1 MKEMLRWQ
9 IEETVEEAVSKLWR
23 LLEKGGVRSVV
34 SIAIHVTLAP
44 GEEAEREAEAERVGE
59 LLGYA
64 GAGGHRPLGRRLY
77 GRGSLVVEID

>member
-44 GEEAEREAEAERVGE
+44 GEEAEREAEAERVAS
-59 LLGYA
+59 LLGYTTRS
-64 GAGGHRPLGRRLY
+64 GGRGVGRRLC
-77 GRGSLVVEID
+77 RRDLVVEID